1 MDKER
6 LRELKEKS
14 TSGSNGKRKEHPMR
28 ITREEYLRKVKK
40 YTLLTALGVA
50 SLIGGGKLLYN
61 KIANNLTINI
71 TRLEYYN
78 NLVGNGKEDDKDR
91 NWHPTQDGH
100 YWYDY
105 SGIAHDLENLN
116 PNEENDV
123 ELDIGISS
131 LISHIGEYQTNQV
144 LNYTKYD
151 SLEGYLESK
160 GFEDTDSFQKEMDKE
175 ILTYFQISKKEKELS
190 EMRNED
196 QSTNYAEIDQTEMT
210 GGGK

>member
-1 MDKER
+1 MEKER

-14 TSGSNGKRKEHPMR
+14 TSGSIGKRKEHPMR

-40 YTLLTALGVA
+40 YTILTALGVA

-78 NLVGNGKEDDKDR
+78 DLLGNREEEDKDR

-105 SGIAHDLENLN
+105 GGIAHDLEDLN
-116 PNEENDV
+116 PDEKDDV
-123 ELDIGISS
+123 EFDIGISS
-131 LISHIGEYQTNQV
+131 LISHIGEHQTDQV
-144 LNYTKYD
+144 LKYTEYD
-151 SLEGYLESK
+151 SLEGYLDAK

-175 ILTYFQISKKEKELS
+175 ILLHSEISKKEKELS